1 VIGFSCSFALT
12 FLCNGSR
19 IRFKPDSL
27 NISKIFVSEDLA
39 TLLRKVGTKNN
50 LSKWVDGMETV
61 LSENMYAGELIR
73 KSQIP
78 KQYIDRYGVN
88 NLYRYS
94 HPEGFRSCYTIL
106 NGCPYILDIMSHSE
120 YDKVFG
126 YRTT

>member
-1 VIGFSCSFALT
+1 MV
-12 FLCNGSR
+12 R
-19 IRFKPDSL
+19 KPASKVF
-27 NISKIFVSEDLA
+27 ISDELA
-39 TLLRKVGTKNN
+39 KYLRKLRPEHKIA
-50 LSKWVDGMETV
+50 KWINDMREV
-61 LSENMYAGELIR
+61 LKENMYAGELIR

-106 NGCPYILDIMSHSE
+106 NGCPYILDIMPHSE

>member
-1 VIGFSCSFALT
+1 MVRVRSPSVF
-12 FLCNGSR
+12 
-19 IRFKPDSL
+19 
-27 NISKIFVSEDLA
+27 ISNELSQH
-39 TLLRKVGTKNN
+39 LRKLEPEHKLAKWINN
-50 LSKWVDGMETV
+50 MKDTLT
-61 LSENMYAGELIR
+61 ENMYAGELIR

-78 KQYIDRYGVN
+78 RYYVDRYGVN

-94 HPEGFRSCYTIL
+94 HPEGFRSVYTIL

>member
-1 VIGFSCSFALT
+1 MV
-12 FLCNGSR
+12 R
-19 IRFKPDSL
+19 KPSPKVF
-27 NISKIFVSEDLA
+27 ITEDLA
-39 TLLRKVGTKNN
+39 TLLGKVGAENK
-50 LSKWVDGMETV
+50 LSKWIDCTKTV

-94 HPEGFRSCYTIL
+94 HPEGFRSCYTIV
-106 NGCPYILDIMSHSE
+106 NGCPVILDIMSVAE

-126 YRTT
+126 YQTS